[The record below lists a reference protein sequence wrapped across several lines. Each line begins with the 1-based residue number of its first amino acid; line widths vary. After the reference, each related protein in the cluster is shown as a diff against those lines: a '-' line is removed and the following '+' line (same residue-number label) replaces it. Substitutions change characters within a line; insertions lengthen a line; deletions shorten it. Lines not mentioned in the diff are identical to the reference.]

1 MRTRIIFQEECA
13 KSAYKMKEY
22 EFDDDNDDEFLPGE
36 ENDYEFEEDDDAAGS
51 YVDEEYEFEEED

>member
-1 MRTRIIFQEECA
+1 
-13 KSAYKMKEY
+13 MKEY